1 MKKLRLE
8 LDALEVESFE
18 AVSAQDGAGTV
29 QGAGWTPA
37 CDSVRICGPND
48 PSYDPCTAT
57 SVPCYDTSDAVCTQ
71 PQGGCGSGSLIN
83 C

>member
-8 LDALEVESFE
+8 VDALEVESFE
-18 AVSAQDGAGTV
+18 AVSANDDPGTV
-29 QGAGWTPA
+29 LGLGWTPG

-48 PSYDPCTAT
+48 PSYDPCTET
-57 SVPCYDTSDAVCTQ
+57 GVPCWDTSDAVCTLE
-71 PQGGCGSGSLIN
+71 QGGCSPSLG